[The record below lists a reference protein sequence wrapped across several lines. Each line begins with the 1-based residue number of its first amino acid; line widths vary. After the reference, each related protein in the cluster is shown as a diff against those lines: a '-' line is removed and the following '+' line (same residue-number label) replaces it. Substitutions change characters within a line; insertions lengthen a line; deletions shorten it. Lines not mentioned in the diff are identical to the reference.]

1 MASWAGGS
9 SWAIG
14 SWHPQEGKDKGGLLS
29 AQTWK
34 GSELSHPA
42 GSPGQHCVMSQGR
55 AEVTQMPVQVQS
67 GGSEAFLPTPGAAS
81 RLLSSTQSSSF
92 LLSAPQ
98 TVQQARFAPCPVCP
112 SPCWSHYRK
121 GGDPDAACKEVATCP
136 SLLAFLPGK
145 KIMQLGAG
153 SRPSGSRALAS
164 PARSAAT
171 RRRAFPL
178 PHLLLPST
186 KDPWDTHSYG
196 RGTPPPPAKGKDP
209 APQMSR
215 GNFCSPAQGPAPS
228 FDDSGRFQSEGKQ
241 FLPRQSSSPR
251 TGPSASPREF
261 KLAPG

>member
-1 MASWAGGS
+1 MEVPWRLWAMASWAGGS

-14 SWHPQEGKDKGGLLS
+14 SWHRQEGKDKGGLLS

-81 RLLSSTQSSSF
+81 HMLSSTQSSSF

-121 GGDPDAACKEVATCP
+121 GGDPDAACKEVATW
-136 SLLAFLPGK
+136 LVKQLFLVK
-145 KIMQLGAG
+145 NL
-153 SRPSGSRALAS
+153 RPSSLFGCL
-164 PARSAAT
+164 
-171 RRRAFPL
+171 
-178 PHLLLPST
+178 
-186 KDPWDTHSYG
+186 
-196 RGTPPPPAKGKDP
+196 
-209 APQMSR
+209 
-215 GNFCSPAQGPAPS
+215 
-228 FDDSGRFQSEGKQ
+228 
-241 FLPRQSSSPR
+241 
-251 TGPSASPREF
+251 
-261 KLAPG
+261 